1 VTAVGSREGGFSTPV
16 LVMLVAILV
25 LLLGGVSV
33 DLWRV
38 IAEHREIT
46 TLVDGAAIA
55 GATAVDEELLYAGPE
70 LEPQLDEAEAIG
82 RVCDYLARNGVELSC
97 PGAVDVQVGAFDI
110 TVTLEREVDVTLLR
124 LLTLAGG
131 STDPIAVGSTSTAVL
146 QRSTPSTSRGE
157 LPWR

>member
-1 VTAVGSREGGFSTPV
+1 MTPVWRNEGGFSTPV
-16 LVMLVAILV
+16 MVMFVAILV

-55 GATAVDEELLYAGPE
+55 GATAVDEDLLYTEPG
-70 LEPQLDEAEAIG
+70 LEPQLDEVEAVD
-82 RVCDYLARNGVELSC
+82 RVCDYLARNGVEQSC
-97 PGAVDVQVGAFDI
+97 PGDVDVVVGVTDI
-110 TVTLEREVDVTLLR
+110 SVTFSRDVDVTLLR

-131 STDPIAVGSTSTAVL
+131 STEPIAVGSTSTAVL
-146 QRSTPSTSRGE
+146 QRSAP
-157 LPWR
+157 

>member
-1 VTAVGSREGGFSTPV
+1 MTAFRYGEGGFSTPV
-16 LVMLVAILV
+16 MVMFVAILV

-38 IAEHREIT
+38 VAEHREIT

-55 GATAVDEELLYAGPE
+55 GATAVDEELLYTEPS
-70 LEPQLDEAEAIG
+70 LEPQLDEVEAVF

-97 PGAVDVQVGAFDI
+97 PAQVDVVVGLTDI
-110 TVTLEREVDVTLLR
+110 TVTFERDVDVTLLR

-131 STDPIAVGSTSTAVL
+131 STEPIAVGSTSTAVL
-146 QRSTPSTSRGE
+146 QRSAP
-157 LPWR
+157 

>member
-1 VTAVGSREGGFSTPV
+1 MRPAWSEGGFSTPV
-16 LVMLVAILV
+16 MVLFVALLV

-38 IAEHREIT
+38 VAEHREIA

-55 GATAVDEELLYAGPE
+55 GATAVDEELLYTEPGV
-70 LEPQLDEAEAIG
+70 EPQLDEAEAVF

-97 PGAVDVQVGAFDI
+97 PGQVDVVVGIDDI
-110 TVTLEREVDVTLLR
+110 TVTFERDVDVTLLR

-146 QRSTPSTSRGE
+146 QRSGP
-157 LPWR
+157 